1 MFTGI
6 AKELGIVHNMSKAGA
21 NYRLD
26 IESKNIAKSV
36 KIGDSVA
43 VNGVCLTL
51 VDIKNNVMSFDV
63 MAQTVR
69 MTNLTGLKSNDRVN
83 LEDSLKA
90 GDPLGGHFVL
100 GHIDCAGKITDIKKT
115 GGEVCIEIGIPG
127 NFANLIVDK
136 GSIAIDGVSLT
147 IGKASGDKFNVYLI
161 PHTFGTTT
169 LGFGKPGDKLNI
181 EFDIL
186 GKYVARLKDAEK
198 GSKITESFLKEN
210 GF

>member
-6 AKELGIVHNMSKAGA
+6 VKELGIVRNMNKAGA

-43 VNGVCLTL
+43 VNGICLTL
-51 VDIKNNVMSFDV
+51 VSIKGNIMSFDV
-63 MAQTVR
+63 MAQTIR
-69 MTNLTGLKSNDRVN
+69 TANLIDLKNNDHVN

-90 GDPLGGHFVL
+90 GDPIGGHFVL
-100 GHIDCAGKITDIKKT
+100 GHVDCAGKITDINKT
-115 GGEVCIEIGIPG
+115 GGEACIEIGIPG

-161 PHTFGTTT
+161 PHTLKTTT

-186 GKYVARLKDAEK
+186 GKYVMRLKDAEN
-198 GSKITESFLKEN
+198 GSKITENFLKEN